1 MTMQLQFTILGDVHN
16 FQITVFAKVQQ
27 KIFAKDINLYKGH
40 KCEVQILTVLIIKI
54 QAFAK
59 VSSFH
64 IQKSADEKTS
74 FHLQIPVAKFQLV
87 SSSTASSLTNIWYNP
102 IHGYLL
108 ANTKRRSQNVEHH
121 LIHTPQ
127 LKMAVR

>member
-1 MTMQLQFTILGDVHN
+1 MFLTMTMQLQFTILGDVHN

-27 KIFAKDINLYKGH
+27 KIFAKDINLDKGH
-40 KCEVQILTVLIIKI
+40 NCEVQILTVLIVEI

-59 VSSFH
+59 VNSLH
-64 IQKSADEKTS
+64 ILKVLTKNILSIADPSCKG
-74 FHLQIPVAKFQLV
+74 QLV

-108 ANTKRRSQNVEHH
+108 AITKRRSHNVEHH
-121 LIHTPQ
+121 LIHTP
-127 LKMAVR
+127 